1 MTVSG
6 GKIWL
11 TIADMEY
18 IVKHLPSPHVQNASC
33 SPDCINLDFVG
44 TGAQWENI
52 EELKVKLRLKLGDI
66 RRYNEVDL
74 E

>member
-18 IVKHLPSPHVQNASC
+18 IVKHLPYHIEDPDMEYIVKHLPSPHRR
-33 SPDCINLDFVG
+33 P
-44 TGAQWENI
+44 QWENI

>member
-18 IVKHLPSPHVQNASC
+18 IVKHLPSPHRR
-33 SPDCINLDFVG
+33 P
-44 TGAQWENI
+44 QWENI